1 VANESSSSSPS
12 VTPKTLPPVA
22 PVLPPDVSVG
32 IDVSKAHLDLA
43 RSDQGDVTR
52 FDNDAGGIEA
62 VVQLLLALSPRL
74 VVVESTGKLENPLV
88 SALLDAAIAVAR
100 VNPKRVR
107 QFAYGIGKLA
117 KTDPIDARVLAR
129 YAQVAQP
136 HLSEKRDKNRT
147 ELAEL
152 LACRRQLVDA
162 RTAHS
167 NQLRTTES
175 AFAKRRLQSV
185 LSSLKAQVQKLD
197 KQIARLIDDDDD
209 LNKLDELLRSVKGVG
224 AVLSATLISRVPELG
239 KFGHAQ
245 VSALVGLAPFNRDSG
260 NQQGKRSIRGG
271 RSEVRAVLFVATVAA
286 VRSNDV
292 LKAFYTRLREA
303 GKVPKVALVATA
315 HKFLRILN
323 AMVRDNK
330 HWSEIPALGT

>member
-1 VANESSSSSPS
+1 VANESSPSSSSS
-12 VTPKTLPPVA
+12 VTPQTLLPVA
-22 PVLPPDVSVG
+22 PVLRPDVFIG

-292 LKAFYTRLREA
+292 LKAAYQRFRAA
-303 GKVPKVALVATA
+303 GKPPKVALVAVA

-330 HWSEIPALGT
+330 HWSPNPA